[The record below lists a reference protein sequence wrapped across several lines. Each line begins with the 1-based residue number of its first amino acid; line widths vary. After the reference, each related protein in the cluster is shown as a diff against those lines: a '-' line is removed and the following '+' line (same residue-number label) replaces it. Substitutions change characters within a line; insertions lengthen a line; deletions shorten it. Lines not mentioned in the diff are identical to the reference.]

1 MGCGQDLV
9 RSSMFM
15 QRKDSSVMV
24 MTDITE
30 ELNAVDMR
38 SFTHRFC
45 FFHKG
50 LQLYILTICSN
61 KHMNCGSHNQSQ

>member
-1 MGCGQDLV
+1 
-9 RSSMFM
+9 M

-45 FFHKG
+45 FVSQRLAALHPYN
-50 LQLYILTICSN
+50 LQ
-61 KHMNCGSHNQSQ
+61 Q

>member
-1 MGCGQDLV
+1 
-9 RSSMFM
+9 M

-45 FFHKG
+45 FSHRG
-50 LQLYILTICSN
+50 LQLYIVAVCSD
-61 KHMNCGSHNQSQ
+61 KHIQVQFPNCGSHSQ

>member
-1 MGCGQDLV
+1 
-9 RSSMFM
+9 M

-38 SFTHRFC
+38 SFTHRF
-45 FFHKG
+45 FFLFFFFTKACSSTS
-50 LQLYILTICSN
+50 LQFAAINT
-61 KHMNCGSHNQSQ
+61 